1 MTDAHAPVMRLGD
14 VAEVKAGFGFPEY
27 LQGKTTGSYPFY
39 KVGDISEAWKAKQVG
54 LVAAHHY
61 VDDADLPTL
70 KARPLPAGAI
80 VFAKIGAAIGLNRR
94 CVLTK
99 PALVDNNVFG
109 LVPKHGVANTK
120 YLFQFMCSV
129 DLMPLARATTVPSL
143 RKGDVEELRLPMPSL
158 ARQQQIADY
167 LDEQLSRLDASVAA
181 LHRVQ
186 ANLKRYRASVL
197 KSACEG
203 RLVPTEAELAHHEG
217 RIFETGEQLLQRIV
231 ADREARI
238 PARGRVKQSVPIESS
253 LLPSSPEGWAWASVD
268 QLSAPEP
275 NSITDGPFG
284 SNLKS
289 EHYTESGPRVIRLQ
303 NIKDGEFADEY
314 AHIAEERFIRLAKH
328 QVFPGDLVIATL
340 GEAPPRACLIPA
352 KLGSAIVKADCV
364 RFKPHP
370 DMLPTFANL
379 VLNAE
384 PTRKRVK
391 GLLHGVGR
399 PRLSLG
405 ELRAVAIPLPPLAEQ
420 LRIVAEADRRL
431 SLIRVAEAQV
441 ATNLA
446 RAQRLRQSILQAAF
460 AG

>member
-1 MTDAHAPVMRLGD
+1 M
-14 VAEVKAGFGFPEY
+14 E
-27 LQGKTTGSYPFY
+27 
-39 KVGDISEAWKAKQVG
+39 
-54 LVAAHHY
+54 
-61 VDDADLPTL
+61 
-70 KARPLPAGAI
+70 
-80 VFAKIGAAIGLNRR
+80 
-94 CVLTK
+94 
-99 PALVDNNVFG
+99 
-109 LVPKHGVANTK
+109 
-120 YLFQFMCSV
+120 
-129 DLMPLARATTVPSL
+129 
-143 RKGDVEELRLPMPSL
+143 
-158 ARQQQIADY
+158 
-167 LDEQLSRLDASVAA
+167 
-181 LHRVQ
+181 
-186 ANLKRYRASVL
+186 
-197 KSACEG
+197 
-203 RLVPTEAELAHHEG
+203 
-217 RIFETGEQLLQRIV
+217 
-231 ADREARI
+231 
-238 PARGRVKQSVPIESS
+238 
-253 LLPSSPEGWAWASVD
+253 

-303 NIKDGEFADEY
+303 NIKGGEFADEY

-352 KLGSAIVKADCV
+352 KLGLAIVKADCV

-370 DMLPTFANL
+370 EVLPTFANL

-405 ELRAVAIPLPPLAEQ
+405 ELRAIAIPLPPLAEQ
-420 LRIVAEADRRL
+420 HRIVAEADRRL
-431 SLIRVAEAQV
+431 SLIRVVETQV
-441 ATNLA
+441 AANLA